1 MWIEIRALVYFSRPR
16 QAIRQALQAVHH
28 RDGPDSRP
36 ADTDGKSLLCR
47 ELPENTSK
55 RLKAQHQPDV
65 SSLSPGVWN
74 PTLVH
79 NEVEN
84 LGVVLS
90 LVLRN
95 AKAGVLHVDC
105 QSRRT
110 SDRRRP

>member
-65 SSLSPGVWN
+65 SSLSRSME

-84 LGVVLS
+84 LGVVLCR
-90 LVLRN
+90 VLWH
-95 AKAGVLHVDC
+95 AKAGMLHVDC
-105 QSRRT
+105 QSGRT
-110 SDRRRP
+110 SDRRGP